1 MHRGSACGGCAY
13 TWQIYQIYQQ
23 WSPDVERGVFIY
35 QEEKGH
41 VYRWKVSQVWLSMLL
56 IVKNANT
63 NFKCQNE
70 SFYSCTWPRERQRC
84 DFAKLQREVESR
96 RFCVHSPKMKL
107 CFWNPLRWDI
117 WVVSRKMRGYFSVN
131 QKPSIFRGDIFLDV
145 EICRRWSCYLL
156 LQPLLLLLLSMIVVV
171 KLRQVTFYSKQSNA
185 K

>member
-1 MHRGSACGGCAY
+1 MRLPIIYLKNQISWKTRRFKIGRWIFTLSPPHWSSCLHRALVADLFEVPSSAPWPA
-13 TWQIYQIYQQ
+13 
-23 WSPDVERGVFIY
+23 SPC
-35 QEEKGH
+35 
-41 VYRWKVSQVWLSMLL
+41 S
-56 IVKNANT
+56 
-63 NFKCQNE
+63 
-70 SFYSCTWPRERQRC
+70 SCTWPRERQRC

-171 KLRQVTFYSKQSNA
+171 KLWQVTFYSKQSNA